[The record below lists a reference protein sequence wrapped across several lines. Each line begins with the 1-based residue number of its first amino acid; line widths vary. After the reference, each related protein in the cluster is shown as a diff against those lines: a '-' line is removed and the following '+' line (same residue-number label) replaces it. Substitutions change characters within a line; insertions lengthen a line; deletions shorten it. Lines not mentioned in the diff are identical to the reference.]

1 MEGLQ
6 RFWIFS
12 EIERPVVAA
21 VDVTGARKL
30 MQRLQFH
37 VSGKAF
43 AFAAASRDSFV
54 HFAWKACLQC
64 PHWIGCVSL
73 LMVRLHR
80 WQERLGVCWRDCWLV
95 SETD

>member
-12 EIERPVVAA
+12 EIERLVVAA

-30 MQRLQFH
+30 MQRLHFH

-43 AFAAASRDSFV
+43 AFALAS
-54 HFAWKACLQC
+54 
-64 PHWIGCVSL
+64 
-73 LMVRLHR
+73 
-80 WQERLGVCWRDCWLV
+80 
-95 SETD
+95 